1 MNPQELILDDL
12 RRHPGSTRIQISERC
27 GLVFNTVKYTTY
39 RLMQD
44 QVIGKSKEGHNDYRY
59 FVIADAVK
67 KKPIPDYQKTA
78 IRAAVRLEQ
87 FKQDIIPIIDAM
99 PGRSSFFYAN
109 YIGHRLQQTIHKLKC
124 LEGLGLI
131 VYKKHNSTP
140 NGKPILLWFISGKVP
155 ECLEDIQAYDER
167 VIEKER
173 KKLAAS
179 MIVPVNPI
187 NAEDEKWFIEI
198 RKSREQRRL
207 ERLRAQDV
215 QATIPSYA
223 DFFRQ
228 QAGRN

>member
-1 MNPQELILDDL
+1 MNPQELILNDL
-12 RRHPGSTRIQISERC
+12 RRHPGSTRMQIVERC
-27 GLVFNTVKYTTY
+27 GLVFNIVKHTTY

-44 QVIGKSKEGHNDYRY
+44 QVIGKSKAGHNDYRY

-87 FKQDIIPIIDAM
+87 FKKDIIPIIDAI

-140 NGKPILLWFISGKVP
+140 NGKPLLLWFISGKVP
-155 ECLEDIQAYDER
+155 ECLEDIQEYDER
-167 VIEKER
+167 AIEKER

-198 RKSREQRRL
+198 SKTREQRRL
-207 ERLRAQDV
+207 ERLSDENQ
-215 QATIPSYA
+215 QMPIPSYA
-223 DFFRQ
+223 EFFKRQ
-228 QAGRN
+228 EGRN